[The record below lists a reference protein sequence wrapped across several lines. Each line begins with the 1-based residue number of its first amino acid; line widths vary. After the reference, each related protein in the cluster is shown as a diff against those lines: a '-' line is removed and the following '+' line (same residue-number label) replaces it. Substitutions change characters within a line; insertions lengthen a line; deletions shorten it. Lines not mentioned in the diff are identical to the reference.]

1 MKKAVKPINI
11 SHVFFLSFFHF
22 SSSNTGADR
31 KIAGKYLPQQDK
43 VLFWDGKNIGM
54 RGDYNGVLFLETI
67 LQTPVKQTDDTVKLE
82 ILLSEAVLFL
92 QSLQSIEEHGL
103 ENTSDVINEFVSKIT
118 EANSME
124 KKGIKAQKVSEKNA
138 RLMPKC
144 AKMCVCLSFC
154 SGTQYAWNCL
164 ILTSKW

>member
-1 MKKAVKPINI
+1 MFIFTTLNNNVR
-11 SHVFFLSFFHF
+11 
-22 SSSNTGADR
+22 SSNLKYFFFRKGADR

-67 LQTPVKQTDDTVKLE
+67 LQTPVKQTDDIVKLE

-92 QSLQSIEEHGL
+92 QSLQNIEEHGL

-124 KKGIKAQKVSEKNA
+124 KKGIKAQKVNFFF
-138 RLMPKC
+138 RLKFLLDRLTKFSFPFL
-144 AKMCVCLSFC
+144 LSQI
-154 SGTQYAWNCL
+154 SGTQYA
-164 ILTSKW
+164 